1 MKDCEPTQQNT
12 ATSRKDCDLN
22 SKRQQKTAKDS
33 KTQQNTAKH
42 AAQHSTAAQNTA
54 QQRRTQ
60 QNTAQHSR
68 TQHNSAE
75 HSRTQQNTAEHS
87 RTQQNTAKRHGA
99 NFHQVQNVDAKKKS
113 TRKTPKIA
121 AVMHFCGG
129 MSVTGSSNLE
139 ISTRNHSAQY
149 LARIDKLQKA
159 PKSTKV
165 NLLRYQGYL
174 R

>member
-1 MKDCEPTQQNT
+1 MTAMKDCEPTQQNT

-33 KTQQNTAKH
+33 TTQQNT
-42 AAQHSTAAQNTA
+42 QHNTA
-54 QQRRTQ
+54 QPRRIQ
-60 QNTAQHSR
+60 QNT
-68 TQHNSAE
+68 AE

-99 NFHQVQNVDAKKKS
+99 NFHQGQNVDAKKKS

-121 AVMHFCGG
+121 AVMHFCGW

-139 ISTRNHSAQY
+139 ISTRNHSAQVSC
-149 LARIDKLQKA
+149 ADDKLQKA
-159 PKSTKV
+159 PQSTPPH
-165 NLLRYQGYL
+165 
-174 R
+174 